1 MGLLIPSTVNVVFKV
16 DGTLL
21 ALLNSVNDKL
31 EVIMGAS
38 QELLDFKTN
47 VLDPFVQNV
56 STGVDNIQTDVTNL
70 KTKIDELTAA
80 LADAPLSQAAK
91 DTLAAM
97 QGALAPLQ
105 EKVTLLDELTPPVAP
120 PV

>member
-16 DGTLL
+16 DATLFG
-21 ALLNSVNDKL
+21 LLSGINDKL

-38 QELLDFKTN
+38 QELLDFKNN
-47 VLDPFVQNV
+47 VLDPFVTNV
-56 STGVDNIQTDVTNL
+56 STGIDNIQGDVTNL
-70 KTKIDELTAA
+70 KNQIDQLTAQ

-97 QGALAPLQ
+97 QSALQPLQ
-105 EKVTLLDELTPPVAP
+105 EKVTALDELTPPVVP
-120 PV
+120 